1 MKILVLSGP
10 NLNLLGTRDPSVYGA
25 GSLKQL
31 IDALQVYAFK
41 NGVTIDHFQSNSEGE
56 LIDRLHLAVGNF
68 DGVILNPGAYTH
80 YSIALRDA
88 VAAINIPVVEVH
100 ISNIHKRENFDGVI
114 LNPGAYTHYSIALRD
129 AVSAI
134 NIPVVEVH
142 ISNIHKRE
150 PFRAVSVIAPACAG
164 HITGLGREG
173 YRLALDY
180 FIGPK
185 LVLEEKHDN

>member
-10 NLNLLGTRDPSVYGA
+10 NLNLLGTRESSVYGA

-100 ISNIHKRENFDGVI
+100 ISNIHKRE
-114 LNPGAYTHYSIALRD
+114 
-129 AVSAI
+129 
-134 NIPVVEVH
+134 
-142 ISNIHKRE
+142 

>member
-10 NLNLLGTRDPSVYGA
+10 NLNLLGTREPLVYGA

-31 IDALQVYAFK
+31 VDALQVYALK
-41 NGVTIDHFQSNSEGE
+41 NGVTLDHFQSNSEGE
-56 LIDRLHLAVGNF
+56 LIDRLHLTIGNY

-88 VAAINIPVVEVH
+88 VTAI
-100 ISNIHKRENFDGVI
+100 S
-114 LNPGAYTHYSIALRD
+114 
-129 AVSAI
+129 
-134 NIPVVEVH
+134 IPVVEVH

-164 HITGLGREG
+164 HISGLGREG

-180 FIGPK
+180 FIGSM
-185 LVLEEKHDN
+185 LVLEAEHDN